1 MIFDIVVF
9 VDWIVETDKCRDV
22 RFWQFLL
29 IEEMT
34 FDDVY
39 EQRDN
44 SVRAVWYVFDD
55 VILFFE
61 FFDIYGCV
69 FKYWQIE
76 KDHAEQR

>member
-29 IEEMT
+29 IEEMA
-34 FDDVY
+34 FDDVD

-44 SVRAVWYVFDD
+44 SVRVMWYVFDD

-61 FFDIYGCV
+61 LFDIYWCV
-69 FKYWQIE
+69 FEYWQIE
-76 KDHAEQR
+76 KDHAE